1 MGLFGK
7 KEKKPETTPI
17 ASQTEQGI
25 VINDT
30 TSMKVLV
37 DTIALLKR
45 AIIDRVGQDFYEAK
59 LNTFDPDLAEA
70 LTEAD
75 HQFMRAETAQAELE
89 YYKACN
95 DPNGFHGPQLKEMHD
110 RLNAYKQ
117 QLENFEKSQ
126 TRQQQQPVQMTQPMT
141 SLAQG
146 LHNNPE
152 DELED
157 TPAHPY
163 NYLEQAIEKH
173 ERPDISMSAPMTGT
187 LPSLPINFDQ

>member
-1 MGLFGK
+1 
-7 KEKKPETTPI
+7 
-17 ASQTEQGI
+17 
-25 VINDT
+25 
-30 TSMKVLV
+30 
-37 DTIALLKR
+37 
-45 AIIDRVGQDFYEAK
+45 
-59 LNTFDPDLAEA
+59 
-70 LTEAD
+70 
-75 HQFMRAETAQAELE
+75 
-89 YYKACN
+89 
-95 DPNGFHGPQLKEMHD
+95 MHD

-117 QLENFEKSQ
+117 QLEDFEKSQ
-126 TRQQQQPVQMTQPMT
+126 ARQHNCQQQQPVPVAQPMT